1 MDRRVRKTRKLL
13 KEALVALMTEKDFRK
28 ITVTELT
35 KKADINR
42 GTFYLHYFDIYDLLE
57 EMENEA
63 LDYIKKIIEKYS
75 NPVDYYKILINIIE
89 YVKGKKTFFQQILG
103 ENGDI
108 AFINKLKQEMKKI
121 FIRTNKDIPQKG
133 GIFQEAFASFIVS
146 GGMGVF
152 QEWLEQNCEPP
163 IHTLIYQFY
172 DTFSKITI

>member
-75 NPVDYYKILINIIE
+75 NPVD
-89 YVKGKKTFFQQILG
+89 
-103 ENGDI
+103 
-108 AFINKLKQEMKKI
+108 
-121 FIRTNKDIPQKG
+121 
-133 GIFQEAFASFIVS
+133 
-146 GGMGVF
+146 
-152 QEWLEQNCEPP
+152 
-163 IHTLIYQFY
+163 
-172 DTFSKITI
+172 

>member
-89 YVKGKKTFFQQILG
+89 YVKGKKTFFQQIFG

-121 FIRTNKDIPQKG
+121 FIRTNKDIPQK
-133 GIFQEAFASFIVS
+133 AASS
-146 GGMGVF
+146 RKRSPLYRERRMGVF
-152 QEWLEQNCEPP
+152 QGGSNKTASRRF
-163 IHTLIYQFY
+163 TL
-172 DTFSKITI
+172 